1 MPIGLLKASF
11 AGVFE
16 EFVHRREHYARA
28 FHVQP
33 QIKIEF
39 VVKKMNVAVA
49 EHTKEG
55 ASGFEILGVNDA
67 VLDGEFGVCFV
78 RDAVSAPGNDVVQN
92 SCKRAKN
99 RYAEP
104 VPVAYFNLSAASHRS
119 PSAAQ
124 TVELIRAA

>member
-1 MPIGLLKASF
+1 MPIGFFEAPF

-16 EFVHRREHYARA
+16 KFVHRDEHYART

-39 VVKKMNVAVA
+39 VVKKMDVAVA
-49 EHTKEG
+49 EHTKER

-78 RDAVSAPGNDVVQN
+78 SDAVSASGNDVVQN
-92 SCKRAKN
+92 S
-99 RYAEP
+99 
-104 VPVAYFNLSAASHRS
+104 
-119 PSAAQ
+119 
-124 TVELIRAA
+124 